1 MEALLNILKNVLI
14 FIALAMPG
22 YVLVKTKLLKTAESG
37 ALSKLL
43 TYVGMPFLILSS
55 TINIEF
61 TAEFTLTTVIT
72 ALVGI
77 IITVLIVLL
86 SAPLTASKKN
96 KDDVKSNKM
105 RGIMRFAMAFSNNGF
120 LGIPLAMAV
129 FPDKPLVV
137 SIVVILNIITN
148 IGIYTLGI
156 YLISGDKSMMSA
168 KKAFFN
174 PVLIAFVLGLILNLV
189 GANRVIPEISEY
201 STHLKNIVTPVSM
214 IILGMKMA
222 DIKLSSIFTSVSN
235 YYVSVI
241 KLIAL
246 PIIATALAFA
256 LTKIFNISSDL
267 VLAFF
272 VAFAMPTAGL
282 ASTLADNY
290 GGDTENAVI
299 YTLGTTVLSIITI
312 PLLYMLV
319 SLIV

>member
-86 SAPLTASKKN
+86 SAPITTRNKN
-96 KDDVKSNKM
+96 KDDVKSSKM

-168 KKAFFN
+168 KKALFN
-174 PVLIAFVLGLILNLV
+174 PVLIAFILGLILNLI
-189 GANRVIPEISEY
+189 GANKVIPEIAEY
-201 STHLKNIVTPVSM
+201 SAHLKNIVTPVSM

-235 YYVSVI
+235 YYVSAI

-246 PIIATALAFA
+246 PIIATAIAFA
-256 LTKIFNISSDL
+256 LTKIFNISTDL

-319 SLIV
+319 TLIV

>member
-86 SAPLTASKKN
+86 SAPITTRNKN

-105 RGIMRFAMAFSNNGF
+105 RGIIRFAMAFSNNGF

-174 PVLIAFVLGLILNLV
+174 PVLIAFILGLILNLV
-189 GANRVIPEISEY
+189 GANKVIPEISEY
-201 STHLKNIVTPVSM
+201 SAHLKNIVTPVSM

-222 DIKLSSIFTSVSN
+222 DIKLSSIFTSISN
-235 YYVSVI
+235 YYVAVI

-319 SLIV
+319 TLIV

>member
-22 YVLVKTKLLKTAESG
+22 YILVKTKLLKTAESG

-61 TAEFTLTTVIT
+61 TAEFTLTSVIT
-72 ALVGI
+72 AITGV

-86 SAPLTASKKN
+86 SAPLTANKKH

-156 YLISGDKSMMSA
+156 YLISGDKSMMSV
-168 KKAFFN
+168 KKAFLN
-174 PVLIAFVLGLILNLV
+174 PVLIAFVLGLILNLI
-189 GANRVIPEISEY
+189 GANNVIPEISEY
-201 STHLKNIVTPVSM
+201 STHLKNIVTPISM
-214 IILGMKMA
+214 IILGIKMA

-235 YYVSVI
+235 YYVSAI

-246 PIIATALAFA
+246 PVIATAIAFA
-256 LTKIFNISSDL
+256 LTKIFNISTDL

-312 PLLYMLV
+312 PLLYLLV
-319 SLIV
+319 TLIV

>member
-22 YVLVKTKLLKTAESG
+22 YILVKTKLLKTAESG

-61 TAEFTLTTVIT
+61 TAEFTLTTIIT
-72 ALVGI
+72 AISGI

-86 SAPLTASKKN
+86 STPITTRNKN
-96 KDDVKSNKM
+96 KDDIKSSKM

-174 PVLIAFVLGLILNLV
+174 PVLIAFILGLILNLV
-189 GANRVIPEISEY
+189 GVNKVIPEISEY
-201 STHLKNIVTPVSM
+201 SAHLKNIVTPVSM

-222 DIKLSSIFTSVSN
+222 DIKLGSIFTSASN
-235 YYVSVI
+235 YYVAVI

-256 LTKIFNISSDL
+256 LTKIFNISSDI